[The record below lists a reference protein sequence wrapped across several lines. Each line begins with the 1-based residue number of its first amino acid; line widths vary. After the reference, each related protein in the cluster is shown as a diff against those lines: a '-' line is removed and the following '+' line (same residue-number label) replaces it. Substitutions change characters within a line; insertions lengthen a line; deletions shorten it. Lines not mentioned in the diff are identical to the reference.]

1 MESLGFRVN
10 QWLFQA
16 LRANLGASVVVAGI
30 AV

>member
-16 LRANLGASVVVAGI
+16 LLANLDASVVVAGLT
-30 AV
+30 V